1 VPPRRPRLFAL
12 DLDDARGRAAAVQA
26 AVSLA
31 LSDGGFHEPERR
43 PFWPHVTFARVARG
57 TGGTGSGAR
66 LPVPAVELAPPPE
79 PFSASA
85 VTLYRSH
92 LSPRGSSYEPLAR
105 VRLRRG

>member
-1 VPPRRPRLFAL
+1 
-12 DLDDARGRAAAVQA
+12 VQA

-57 TGGTGSGAR
+57 AGGTGSGAR
-66 LPVPAVELAPPPE
+66 VPVPPVELPPPPE

-92 LSPRGSSYEPLAR
+92 LSPRGSSYEALAR